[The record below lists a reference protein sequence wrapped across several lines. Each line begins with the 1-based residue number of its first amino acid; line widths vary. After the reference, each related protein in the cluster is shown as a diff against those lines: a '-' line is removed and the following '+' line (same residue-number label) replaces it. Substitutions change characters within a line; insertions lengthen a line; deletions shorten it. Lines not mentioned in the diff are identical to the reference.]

1 MIELA
6 DDFSF
11 ITNFIKWPIVI
22 KNYFIIK
29 IILNLIEQ
37 LEYFGFVIKHFENYY
52 YLDFNYFIDSFAAID
67 YYFDYY

>member
-22 KNYFIIK
+22 KNYFIAK
-29 IILNLIEQ
+29 IIVNLIKQ

-52 YLDFNYFIDSFAAID
+52 NLDFNHFIDSFAAID

>member
-37 LEYFGFVIKHFENYY
+37 QEYFGFVIKHFENYY
-52 YLDFNYFIDSFAAID
+52 YMDNHFIDSFAAID
-67 YYFDYY
+67 YYFDYL